1 MITPLHATSNFFY
14 YMLFIGSA
22 WTEKMIDTWATLS
35 TGIPELFMAA
45 VDTPLAAERSSP
57 IDNQKPDL
65 ISTLTDEFC
74 TSLTSLRA
82 ASEILHDNP
91 QLDPVQ
97 RQQFLSIIL
106 KENEK
111 LTQVVNQTL
120 TLLESRT

>member
-1 MITPLHATSNFFY
+1 MITPLHATSSFFY
-14 YMLFIGSA
+14 YMLLIGSA
-22 WTEKMIDTWATLS
+22 WTEKMVDTWATLS
-35 TGIPELFMAA
+35 TGIPELFMVA

-74 TSLTSLRA
+74 TSLTSIRA

-91 QLDPVQ
+91 HLDPAH

-111 LTQVVNQTL
+111 LTQVVTQAI
-120 TLLESRT
+120 TLLESRA